1 MEVLAKGGSA
11 KEKAS
16 RAASA
21 AGRAGGRGGIVA
33 GVAVE
38 ARVPTPQMGR
48 FFFCA
53 WSGEGFV
60 QVWRFLSC
68 FALMLSTCAILLP
81 SVVLM

>member
-48 FFFCA
+48 FFFPHGQEKDLFR
-53 WSGEGFV
+53 SGGSS
-60 QVWRFLSC
+60 L
-68 FALMLSTCAILLP
+68 ALL
-81 SVVLM
+81 